1 MDVGLPTHLG
11 LGHLGR
17 DRGLVGLDVVDK
29 GDRDG
34 ELGLAWRLYPSQLKD
49 EKHFVL
55 DLDDTAHA
63 NGHHCTS
70 CGAGEADFGHPSEWL
85 TTLRVGLSRQLG
97 LDLIAHD

>member
-34 ELGLAWRLYPSQLKD
+34 QLGLARRLYPSQLNHNRYQSLMQLFKGVFFTILCVISSGF
-49 EKHFVL
+49 E
-55 DLDDTAHA
+55 
-63 NGHHCTS
+63 
-70 CGAGEADFGHPSEWL
+70 EI
-85 TTLRVGLSRQLG
+85 LS
-97 LDLIAHD
+97 

>member
-34 ELGLAWRLYPSQLKD
+34 ELGLARRLYPSQLNHNRYQSLMQLSKGV
-49 EKHFVL
+49 FSQFSVL
-55 DLDDTAHA
+55 FPPASKKYLAK
-63 NGHHCTS
+63 
-70 CGAGEADFGHPSEWL
+70 
-85 TTLRVGLSRQLG
+85 
-97 LDLIAHD
+97 

>member
-34 ELGLAWRLYPSQLKD
+34 ELGLAWRLYPSQLNHSRYQPLMPFLKLA
-49 EKHFVL
+49 FF
-55 DLDDTAHA
+55 
-63 NGHHCTS
+63 TS
-70 CGAGEADFGHPSEWL
+70 
-85 TTLRVGLSRQLG
+85 LSVISSARLSN
-97 LDLIAHD
+97 L